1 MYGGFDKGIG
11 VKVRVRDV
19 FQKWGEVG
27 VWKWEV

>member
-11 VKVRVRDV
+11 VKVRDV

>member
-11 VKVRVRDV
+11 GQVRDV